1 MAKREIK
8 ENVHDDGTYVV
19 KKNRKESIIAL
30 IICVLIAFAIWVYAK
45 NAEIKEES
53 EQLPPPTGEHQS
65 EQVPPPGA
73 EG

>member
-19 KKNRKESIIAL
+19 KKNRKESIIAFV
-30 IICVLIAFAIWVYAK
+30 ICVLIALAIWIYAR
-45 NAEIKEES
+45 NAEIKEEN
-53 EQLPPPTGEHQS
+53 EQLPPPSGDQQS
-65 EQVPPPGA
+65 EQIPPPGS

>member
-30 IICVLIAFAIWVYAK
+30 IICVLIALAIWIYAR
-45 NAEIKEES
+45 NAEIKEEN
-53 EQLPPPTGEHQS
+53 EQQPPPAGDQQS
-65 EQVPPPGA
+65 EQISHPGA